1 MDKNYLTSKEAAE
14 YIGTTRGYLYKL
26 AFQQHKIP
34 YYSPT
39 GRKMLFK
46 REELDVWIENS
57 RVSTN
62 DEIEQRVVT
71 DLALNQKNKGKGVK

>member
-1 MDKNYLTSKEAAE
+1 MDKNYLTSKEAAD

-46 REELDVWIENS
+46 REELDAWIEKG

-62 DEIEQRVVT
+62 DELESKAAT
-71 DLALNQKNKGKGVK
+71 DAALYHKRK